1 MSKTLNEDFL
11 YYISEEG
18 DYDLMIVCVCTLF
31 FFCKGTFIE
40 DLLSARCCSKGFTCI
55 KSFNPHSSFKVR
67 CFSIP
72 IF

>member
-31 FFCKGTFIE
+31 FFFVRGH
-40 DLLSARCCSKGFTCI
+40 LLRI
-55 KSFNPHSSFKVR
+55 Y
-67 CFSIP
+67 
-72 IF
+72 